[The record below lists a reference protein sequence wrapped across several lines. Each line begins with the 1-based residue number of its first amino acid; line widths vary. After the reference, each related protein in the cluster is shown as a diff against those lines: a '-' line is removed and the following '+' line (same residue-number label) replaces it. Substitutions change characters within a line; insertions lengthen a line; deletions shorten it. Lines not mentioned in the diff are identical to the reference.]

1 VHARGELEAKVE
13 RRTRIEE
20 RMSMNAVAASIA
32 AIIERELRTLRAQ
45 LEAYSDERDLWLLA
59 PGIANPPGALAAHL
73 VGNLQYYV
81 GTRLGGTGYVRDR
94 PAEFAR
100 RDRTRADLIA
110 SIEETRA
117 IVRATLASLPE
128 PELDR
133 DFPEVVGGV
142 HLTTGDFLIHLTGH
156 LAYHLGQID
165 SHRRLLTGGTA
176 IRAVPIPE
184 LASARPA

>member
-1 VHARGELEAKVE
+1 
-13 RRTRIEE
+13 
-20 RMSMNAVAASIA
+20 MNGTVASIA

-45 LEAYSDERDLWLLA
+45 VEAYGDERDLWLLA

-81 GTRLGGTGYVRDR
+81 GARLGGTGYVRDR

-100 RDRTRADLIA
+100 RDRTRADLVA
-110 SIEETRA
+110 AIEETRA

-128 PELDR
+128 TELDR
-133 DFPEVVGGV
+133 EFPEVVGGV
-142 HLTTGDFLIHLTGH
+142 YLTTGISSFTSPATWLTTSGRLIRTGAC
-156 LAYHLGQID
+156 LPGVGP
-165 SHRRLLTGGTA
+165 SGRCRS
-176 IRAVPIPE
+176 RE

>member
-1 VHARGELEAKVE
+1 VRARGELEAKVE

-110 SIEETRA
+110 SIE
-117 IVRATLASLPE
+117 
-128 PELDR
+128 
-133 DFPEVVGGV
+133 
-142 HLTTGDFLIHLTGH
+142 
-156 LAYHLGQID
+156 
-165 SHRRLLTGGTA
+165 
-176 IRAVPIPE
+176 
-184 LASARPA
+184 